1 MSDRPSAELLNRALF
16 DSLLAKAAAS
26 PRRRINHNFHT
37 SMADNP
43 HRFLNVM
50 LHGTYI
56 TPHRHLKPPKSESFV
71 LLEGRLGF
79 VLFREDGEIDQ
90 AHILEAGAGA
100 IPVGIDILPGLWHS
114 IVVLSEH
121 AVCFEVKPG
130 PYEPSDDKEFAPFA
144 PAEGTPGAPEYLAEL
159 TQRALQKAGR

>member
-43 HRFLNVM
+43 HRFLNV
-50 LHGTYI
+50 LLAGTYI
-56 TPHRHLKPPKSESFV
+56 TPHRHLKPPKAESFI
-71 LLEGRLGF
+71 LLEGELLF
-79 VLFREDGEIDQ
+79 ILFRDDGEFDAVHRLQ
-90 AHILEAGAGA
+90 AGGGA
-100 IPVGIDILPGLWHS
+100 IPVGIDILPGVWHTI
-114 IVVLSEH
+114 IVQGAH

-144 PAEGTPGAPEYLAEL
+144 PAEGTPGATEYLAEL
-159 TQRALQKAGR
+159 TQRALQKVGR